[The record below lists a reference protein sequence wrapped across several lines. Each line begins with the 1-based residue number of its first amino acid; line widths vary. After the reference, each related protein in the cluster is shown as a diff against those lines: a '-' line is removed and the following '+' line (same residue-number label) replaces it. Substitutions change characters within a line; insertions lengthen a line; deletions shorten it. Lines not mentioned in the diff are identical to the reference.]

1 MVIASDCNSVQLRA
15 EREGGG
21 NGRVYTIHMS
31 LTDLSGNVGTAT
43 FQVHVPHD
51 QGGDPAID
59 DGPVYIVV
67 GGCG

>member
-1 MVIASDCNSVQLRA
+1 
-15 EREGGG
+15 
-21 NGRVYTIHMS
+21 MS